1 MKATT
6 LRNHRVQ
13 LIVLPEQRERI
24 KRAASMLGMSMSSF
38 IASTCTDAATNI
50 IRESHASKS
59 NKAAF
64 AKHSLR
70 G

>member
-1 MKATT
+1 MTAIT
-6 LRNHRVQ
+6 LRDHRVQ
-13 LIVLPEQRERI
+13 LRVFPEQRERI
-24 KRAASMLGMSMSSF
+24 KRASSMLGMSMSSF

-50 IRESHASKS
+50 IRASDASKS